1 MVDMV
6 VLTIEGSVARLTL
19 NRPERHNSLVPE
31 LLRDML
37 SCLEDVRGDPQVR
50 IVLLNAS
57 GRSFSTGGDIRG
69 FYDHLQ
75 DLEAYSNEVVGLL
88 NKVILEMMVLPVPIV
103 TAVHGIVTG
112 GSLGLILASDIIVMT
127 PEASITPYYNVV
139 GFSPDGGW
147 TAILPSIIGA
157 KRTFEIL
164 ATNRTIA
171 ASEAIHWG
179 LASMLV
185 PGEDI
190 HNHLANIIDTLLSMK
205 PGSLRSTK
213 RLLNMDR
220 ETFAEKLKLEQKAFV
235 SQVLTD
241 EARYGI
247 RSFLGLTS

>member
-6 VLTIEGSVARLTL
+6 VFTIEGSVARLTL

-112 GSLGLILASDIIVMT
+112 GSLGLILASDIVVMT
-127 PEASITPYYNVV
+127 PDASITPYYNVV

-147 TAILPSIIGA
+147 TAILPAIIGK
-157 KRTFEIL
+157 KRTFETL
-164 ATNRTIA
+164 ATNRTITA
-171 ASEAIHWG
+171 DEAIRWG
-179 LASMLV
+179 IASVFV
-185 PGEDI
+185 PAAEI
-190 HNHLANIIDTLLSMK
+190 HSTLANMVDTLLTMK
-205 PGSLRSTK
+205 PRSLRSTK
-213 RLLNMDR
+213 RLLNMDV
-220 ETFAEKLKLEQKAFV
+220 ETFVEKLEMEQKAFV
-235 SQVLTD
+235 SQVVTD
-241 EARYGI
+241 EARFGI
-247 RSFLGLTS
+247 RQYLGLTS